1 MHLMALGFVSD
12 IRENDKVDIDIYLTI
27 LNQGGK
33 SRKDK
38 CLQNCHLY
46 GP

>member
-1 MHLMALGFVSD
+1 MHLMALDFVSN
-12 IRENDKVDIDIYLTI
+12 IRKNDKVDIVIKLTI
-27 LNQGGK
+27 GGK

-46 GP
+46 